1 MTRAALLALA
11 LLATACAEKWQK
23 PGATEAEFRAMAAEC
38 AEDAAAQAP
47 PLLREQ
53 VMVPARWFP
62 PQTSC
67 GPRGCI
73 TYPGYW
79 IPPQTML
86 VDDNLGRR
94 AQARRACYMAQ
105 GWQPAKD

>member
-1 MTRAALLALA
+1 MRHLALLALA
-11 LLATACAEKWQK
+11 LLAAGCAEKWQK
-23 PGATEAEFRAMAAEC
+23 PGATEADFRAMAAEC
-38 AEDAAAQAP
+38 EEDAAARFP
-47 PLLREQ
+47 RLLREQ

-67 GPRGCI
+67 GPRGCV

-79 IPPQTML
+79 LPPQTML

-94 AQARRACYMAQ
+94 AQARRACFLAQ
-105 GWQPAKD
+105 GWQPAED